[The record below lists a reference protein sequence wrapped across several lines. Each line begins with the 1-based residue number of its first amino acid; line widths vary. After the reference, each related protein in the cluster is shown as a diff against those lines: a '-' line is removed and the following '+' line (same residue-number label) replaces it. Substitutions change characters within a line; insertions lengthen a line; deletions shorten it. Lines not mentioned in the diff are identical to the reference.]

1 MKRKWFLFFMV
12 ALLFIPTTT
21 SNNTEASTLFNTLY
35 LVEQD
40 GERSLSSVQG
50 TGLKADTIR
59 ASGEG
64 NVYLIEQ
71 ISGSYDGSGTAVAD
85 LFLNGTA
92 VGIGIDARVSY
103 DFDGDGQWDRVEETD
118 LIATDGVLE
127 EGSYEQFTRELV
139 HVEGDAYKAFENG
152 KIQVEVSMRFG
163 NGDAEIKVNAPEL
176 ASNLQLPYTLEQES
190 DESPSTG
197 ENLVR
202 NGDFSEGTAH
212 WDTWDGEGGQSTFSV
227 ENGAG
232 NMHIHQIAGMHPD
245 WNIPIS
251 WSNQLF
257 QEGISLAGGS
267 VYELSFDVSST
278 MERPIEIELNGLSN
292 NPKHAFD
299 VTTDTDTKRI
309 EFSLF
314 QQSEL
319 QLMFLLGNVRN
330 GENHTENRPHTIT
343 IDNVSINR
351 IGGIGDNE
359 PDREWELV
367 WNDEFEGTEL
377 DRSKWNIDTG
387 NGFYSGG
394 EYFPGWGNN
403 ESQSYQEEN
412 VEIRDGHLVLRA
424 EEETVTDEHG
434 TYDFTSGKV
443 QTNGLFSQAYG
454 KFEARMKLPE
464 GQVLACFLDDA

>member
-212 WDTWDGEGGQSTFSV
+212 WDTWMVKADSQHFQLRMEQGTCTFTKLLV
-227 ENGAG
+227 CTLIGT
-232 NMHIHQIAGMHPD
+232 
-245 WNIPIS
+245 
-251 WSNQLF
+251 F
-257 QEGISLAGGS
+257 RLAGQINCFKK
-267 VYELSFDVSST
+267 E
-278 MERPIEIELNGLSN
+278 
-292 NPKHAFD
+292 
-299 VTTDTDTKRI
+299 
-309 EFSLF
+309 
-314 QQSEL
+314 
-319 QLMFLLGNVRN
+319 FLLL
-330 GENHTENRPHTIT
+330 EE
-343 IDNVSINR
+343 VSMN
-351 IGGIGDNE
+351 
-359 PDREWELV
+359 
-367 WNDEFEGTEL
+367 
-377 DRSKWNIDTG
+377 
-387 NGFYSGG
+387 
-394 EYFPGWGNN
+394 
-403 ESQSYQEEN
+403 
-412 VEIRDGHLVLRA
+412 
-424 EEETVTDEHG
+424 
-434 TYDFTSGKV
+434 
-443 QTNGLFSQAYG
+443 
-454 KFEARMKLPE
+454 
-464 GQVLACFLDDA
+464 